1 MQVLAH
7 RRHRPA
13 SLAQRQASMAGV
25 DPLGQVAAA
34 VARPGHQDRGAA
46 AAGQRRHQ
54 GRGAVGEDH

>member
-1 MQVLAH
+1 
-7 RRHRPA
+7 
-13 SLAQRQASMAGV
+13 MAGV